1 VIPWKLVRWPV
12 LKRFLGN
19 VAGSWPDALRPSAAV
34 PTPRMIELTVT
45 DGDRSRAIRC
55 RAILFDMDGTLV
67 DSTACVERV
76 WRDWALRRGVDPEA
90 LMAVA
95 HGRQNP
101 DVLRLVAP
109 HLDIEREAAAL
120 IEEEERCREGIVAV
134 AGAEQ
139 LLSALPADRW
149 AIVTSAW
156 QRLAEIRLGCA
167 RLPLPP
173 VMVTADDIPRSK
185 PHPDGYLAAAA
196 RLGADPADCLV
207 IEDAHAGIEAGRA
220 AGMTVLGIA
229 TTFSRAELGCEFCI
243 DDLRAIAVVSA

>member
-1 VIPWKLVRWPV
+1 
-12 LKRFLGN
+12 
-19 VAGSWPDALRPSAAV
+19 
-34 PTPRMIELTVT
+34 MIVLTVT
-45 DGDRSRAIRC
+45 NGVSSRTIRC

-76 WRDWALRRGVDPEA
+76 WREWAIRRGVDVQA

-109 HLDIEREAAAL
+109 HLDAEAESAAL
-120 IEEEERCREGIVAV
+120 IEEEERCRDGITAV
-134 AGAEQ
+134 AGAAQ

-156 QRLAEIRLGCA
+156 QRLAEIRLACA

-173 VMVTADDIPRSK
+173 VLVTADDTPRSK
-185 PHPDGYLAAAA
+185 PHPDGYLEAAA

-229 TTFSRAELGCEFCI
+229 TTFTRDELGCEFCI
-243 DDLRAIAVVSA
+243 DDLRAIEVVRA

>member
-1 VIPWKLVRWPV
+1 
-12 LKRFLGN
+12 
-19 VAGSWPDALRPSAAV
+19 
-34 PTPRMIELTVT
+34 MIELTVT
-45 DGDRSRAIRC
+45 NGKSTRTVRC
-55 RAILFDMDGTLV
+55 KAILFDMDGTLV

-76 WRDWALRRGVDPEA
+76 WREWAIRRGVDVEA

-109 HLDIEREAAAL
+109 HLDVEAESAAL
-120 IEEEERCREGIVAV
+120 VEEEERCREGIVAV
-134 AGAEQ
+134 AGAAQ

-156 QRLAEIRLGCA
+156 QRLAEIRLACA

-173 VMVTADDIPRSK
+173 VLVTADDISRSK
-185 PHPDGYLAAAA
+185 PHPDGYLEAAA
-196 RLGADPADCLV
+196 RLGADPAECLV

-220 AGMTVLGIA
+220 AGMIVLGIA
-229 TTFSRAELGCEFCI
+229 TTFTRDELGCDFCI
-243 DDLRAIAVVSA
+243 DDLRAIEVVRRPKTGEFTLPRPAPGR